1 MSGMVFP
8 VCDVVVA
15 RRLGLHPEE
24 DSEEQHYEKEE
35 DGATDGQSHDHLW
48 VVGWG
53 EKGNVSL
60 HPTNIKHLTCQVL
73 F

>member
-1 MSGMVFP
+1 
-8 VCDVVVA
+8 
-15 RRLGLHPEE
+15 
-24 DSEEQHYEKEE
+24 
-35 DGATDGQSHDHLW
+35 
-48 VVGWG
+48 VGWG